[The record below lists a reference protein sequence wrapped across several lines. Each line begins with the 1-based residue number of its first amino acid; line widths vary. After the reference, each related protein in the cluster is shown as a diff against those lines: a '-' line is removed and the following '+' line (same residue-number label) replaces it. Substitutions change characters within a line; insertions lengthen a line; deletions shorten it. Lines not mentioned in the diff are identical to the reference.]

1 MTNLT
6 FENLESADIITVRD
20 APQVTASP
28 FGFSQQQ
35 LLDYFPP
42 TQWEQDNDIVYW
54 VVDFL
59 AGSPCSALDYILNT
73 SIPTTLEKIQARM
86 KDPSATRQQ
95 VESEAEKMTV
105 VELRRGQLE
114 EIFRLEGERYA
125 INNGINWSPNSK
137 GNAPSKVIG
146 FDPAVLEKLRKVA

>member
-1 MTNLT
+1 MSNLT
-6 FENLESADIITVRD
+6 FKTLESADIITVKD
-20 APQVTASP
+20 APKVTTTP

-35 LLDYFPP
+35 LTDYFPP
-42 TQWEQDNDIVYW
+42 TQWEQDNDLIYW

-59 AGSPCSALDYILNT
+59 AGSTCSALDYILNT
-73 SIPTTLEKIQARM
+73 SIPNTLKKIEARM
-86 KDPSATRQQ
+86 QDPSATRQQ

-114 EIFRLEGERYA
+114 EIFLLECERYA
-125 INNGINWSPNSK
+125 INNGENWSPNSK

>member
-20 APQVTASP
+20 APQVTASL
-28 FGFSQQQ
+28 FDLNHQ
-35 LLDYFPP
+35 LLKAYFPP

-86 KDPSATRQQ
+86 KDPSTTRQQ
-95 VESEAEKMTV
+95 LESEAEKMTV

-114 EIFRLEGERYA
+114 EIFRFECERYA
-125 INNGINWSPNSK
+125 KDNGENWSPNSK

>member
-1 MTNLT
+1 
-6 FENLESADIITVRD
+6 
-20 APQVTASP
+20 
-28 FGFSQQQ
+28 
-35 LLDYFPP
+35 
-42 TQWEQDNDIVYW
+42 

-86 KDPSATRQQ
+86 KDPSTTRQQ
-95 VESEAEKMTV
+95 LESEAEKMTV

-114 EIFRLEGERYA
+114 EIFRFECERYA
-125 INNGINWSPNSK
+125 KDNGENWSPNSK